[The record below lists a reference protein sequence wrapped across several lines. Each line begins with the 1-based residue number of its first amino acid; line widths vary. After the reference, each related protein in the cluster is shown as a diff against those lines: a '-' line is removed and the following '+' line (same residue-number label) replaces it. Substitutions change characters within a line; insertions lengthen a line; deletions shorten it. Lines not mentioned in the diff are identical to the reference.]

1 MKKILLAIFSLFLC
15 LSAHADGDPQIMIF
29 ELNGKTYYLTDEKLL
44 ETLVKSETCIQG
56 ASEGEIT
63 KLYKILYDS
72 CKQGVATLNDQLEK
86 EGLLPLDPIGNKITS
101 YKVRF
106 GLTQFAQKHNLDK
119 KLVKEGL
126 KECIIYKDVLA
137 TQLKNFLEENRTKP
151 QIITGTKITAD
162 IDKCISNIGILP
174 PIKND
179 ICPLYPSVPDEK
191 YIENIF
197 NLNTTYRAQTF
208 HFPTDMPISTNK
220 IIIFNGNV
228 LVACENNIPKYLVR
242 PTYSGRESCQNG
254 QYQSVPYSG
263 GTPNGVYIVRNKDKE
278 DMPEKKQLAWGQYRI
293 PLIPANETNTFGR
306 TNMYLH
312 GTTDPNKHR
321 SGGCISLGLAIDE
334 FVETNFID
342 GTIPIIVNV
351 DTVYQD
357 WND

>member
-1 MKKILLAIFSLFLC
+1 MKKVFLAIFSLFLC

-29 ELNGKTYYLTDEKLL
+29 ELNGKAYYLTDEKLL
-44 ETLVKSETCIQG
+44 EALIKSETCIQG
-56 ASEGEIT
+56 ASEGEIA
-63 KLYKILYDS
+63 KLYLLLYDA
-72 CKQGVATLNDQLEK
+72 CKQSIAALSEEAREQGINPHTRFNNFMRNIGTKIATSNFAKQIGLSETDK
-86 EGLLPLDPIGNKITS
+86 ETILRTGLKNCLITKES
-101 YKVRF
+101 LTKR
-106 GLTQFAQKHNLDK
+106 LTQNSKMHPT
-119 KLVKEGL
+119 V
-126 KECIIYKDVLA
+126 
-137 TQLKNFLEENRTKP
+137 T
-151 QIITGTKITAD
+151 TKITAD

-197 NLNTTYRAQTF
+197 NLNATYSTQTF
-208 HFPTDMPISTNK
+208 HFPTDTPISTNK

-254 QYQSVPYSG
+254 QYQSIPYSG
-263 GTPNGVYIVRNKDKE
+263 GTPNGVYVVRAKDKDTLSKE
-278 DMPEKKQLAWGQYRI
+278 KQLAWGQYRI

-342 GTIPIIVNV
+342 STIPIIVDV

-357 WND
+357 WNN

>member
-1 MKKILLAIFSLFLC
+1 MKKILFAIFSLFLC

-44 ETLVKSETCIQG
+44 EALVKSETCIQG
-56 ASEGEIT
+56 MTEGEIT
-63 KLYKILYDS
+63 QLYIILYDA
-72 CKQGVATLNDQLEK
+72 CKQSIAALSEEANKQGINPHIRFNNFMRNLGTKIASSSFAKQVGISETDK
-86 EGLLPLDPIGNKITS
+86 ETILRTGLKNCLITKESLTKILTQNPSSKTITS
-101 YKVRF
+101 
-106 GLTQFAQKHNLDK
+106 
-119 KLVKEGL
+119 
-126 KECIIYKDVLA
+126 
-137 TQLKNFLEENRTKP
+137 
-151 QIITGTKITAD
+151 TKITAD
-162 IDKCISNIGILP
+162 IDKCINNIGILP

-228 LVACENNIPKYLVR
+228 LVACENNMPKYLVR

-278 DMPEKKQLAWGQYRI
+278 DIPEKKQLAWGQYRI

-334 FVETNFID
+334 FVETDFID

>member
-1 MKKILLAIFSLFLC
+1 MKKILFAIFSLFLC

-44 ETLVKSETCIQG
+44 EALVKSETCIQG

-63 KLYKILYDS
+63 KLYKILYDACQQS
-72 CKQGVATLNDQLEK
+72 IATLNDSLAKQ
-86 EGLLPLDPIGNKITS
+86 GIYTYD
-101 YKVRF
+101 
-106 GLTQFAQKHNLDK
+106 QFANRMTNYKIRRGLSKGNTEK
-119 KLVKEGL
+119 VKEGL
-126 KECIIYKDVLA
+126 KECIVHKDVLA
-137 TQLKNFLEENRTKP
+137 SLLKDNTTKP
-151 QIITGTKITAD
+151 PIITGTKITAD

-208 HFPTDMPISTNK
+208 HFPTDMPINTNK

-228 LVACENNIPKYLVR
+228 LVACENNMPKYLVR

-254 QYQSVPYSG
+254 QYQSIPYSG

-278 DMPEKKQLAWGQYRI
+278 DIPEKKQLAWGQYRI

-334 FVETNFID
+334 FVETDFID

>member
-1 MKKILLAIFSLFLC
+1 MKKVFLAIFSLFLC

-29 ELNGKTYYLTDEKLL
+29 ELNGKTYYITDTKIL
-44 ETLVKSETCIQG
+44 ETLVQSETCIQD
-56 ASEGEIT
+56 ATDGEIT
-63 KLYKILYDS
+63 KLYLLLYDA
-72 CKQGVATLNDQLEK
+72 CKQSIAALSEEAREQGINPHTRFNNLLRNIGTQIAASNFAKQIGLSETDK
-86 EGLLPLDPIGNKITS
+86 ETILRTGLKNCLITKES
-101 YKVRF
+101 
-106 GLTQFAQKHNLDK
+106 
-119 KLVKEGL
+119 LVKRL
-126 KECIIYKDVLA
+126 KQNSKGHPTV
-137 TQLKNFLEENRTKP
+137 T
-151 QIITGTKITAD
+151 TKITAD
-162 IDKCISNIGILP
+162 IDKCISNIGILT

-179 ICPLYPSVPDEK
+179 TCPLYPSVPDEK

-197 NLNTTYRAQTF
+197 NLNTTYRTQTF
-208 HFPTDMPISTNK
+208 HFPTDTPISTNK

-263 GTPNGVYIVRNKDKE
+263 GTPNGVYIIRAKDKDTLPKE
-278 DMPEKKQLAWGQYRI
+278 KQLAWGQYRI

-334 FVETNFID
+334 FIQTNFID

-357 WND
+357 WNN